1 MSASAV
7 GPMGYAKMNTASF
20 VSIHALAGST
30 ESHRAV
36 KCFDGTPKILDKMIR
51 TDKQVVV

>member
-30 ESHRAV
+30 ESHPSGEMFRR
-36 KCFDGTPKILDKMIR
+36 DTQDIRQNDKN
-51 TDKQVVV
+51 